1 MVWYGVV
8 WYGMVWY
15 GLDRCKVVDGCFV
28 ARLGCVGCGVVR
40 CTVVSC
46 GVPDVVS
53 LWSGWIRCGMVWYGV
68 VWYGMVW
75 YGLDRCE
82 AVDGS
87 LVSSV
92 ARLGCVVCGV
102 VRCTVVSCGVP
113 DVVPLWSGWIRCGMV
128 WCGMVWYG
136 MVWLCIFTS
145 SSGLPPL
152 PMSTYMGGG
161 WFDGVRVA
169 TIEGPAGCPPYWVL
183 MELSLAV
190 GGGGGTPSPHGTL
203 PWALVPPASPSTRG
217 MVSTAMASSTSLAES
232 MRVSFVALVFVGGSI
247 AVVVVV
253 VCGVGMVPLVGEGGV
268 LLGGLWWGVRSCVG
282 VRLVS
287 VLGIVSYL
295 LLYGVVWCGT
305 CCMVVLWYGMVWYE
319 VVWYAIV
326 FNGLQWT
333 AIVFNGLQWTAMDF
347 NGL

>member
-1 MVWYGVV
+1 
-8 WYGMVWY
+8 
-15 GLDRCKVVDGCFV
+15 
-28 ARLGCVGCGVVR
+28 
-40 CTVVSC
+40 
-46 GVPDVVS
+46 
-53 LWSGWIRCGMVWYGV
+53 
-68 VWYGMVW
+68 
-75 YGLDRCE
+75 
-82 AVDGS
+82 
-87 LVSSV
+87 
-92 ARLGCVVCGV
+92 
-102 VRCTVVSCGVP
+102 
-113 DVVPLWSGWIRCGMV
+113 MV

-145 SSGLPPL
+145 SSGLPPSA
-152 PMSTYMGGG
+152 MSVYAEGG

-169 TIEGPAGCPPYWVL
+169 ASEGPAGCPPYWVL

-190 GGGGGTPSPHGTL
+190 GGGGGMPTPHG
-203 PWALVPPASPSTRG
+203 PGPGCWCSSSITRG
-217 MVSTAMASSTSLAES
+217 MAS
-232 MRVSFVALVFVGGSI
+232 MGVVAASPFGASRSGSSEVLVFVFGSI
-247 AVVVVV
+247 VVVVVVV
-253 VCGVGMVPLVGEGGV
+253 VCGVNVVPLVSEGGV